1 MSELLG
7 KYYDKET
14 TKLFESVINK
24 LLRKKYQWFDRIIIN
39 NLSYSKS
46 QNYLGIDADLFADE
60 DWVGNQWREFYYS
73 KPMPS
78 GTEDDPI
85 VLGEMIGDE
94 LSKELQDDF
103 KTVFVFITSERR
115 PKYMSHSWIVVKP
128 IEMNDKNLQE
138 NILRIKEVMFLNE
151 ANEEAV
157 QHIQKQID
165 KKISELKSVM
175 PNSIKSVL
183 NPEKIINDVRNYLF
197 SRIPEIIEKSK
208 TGKGGEQ
215 FAYEC
220 YTKLMEIVQNE
231 INNIST
237 VKKYTLRALA
247 PKKQEF
253 LNISNNVDTEPFFSA
268 FVSIVDFSF
277 MIGWMSQY
285 KNVNVKM
292 LDFSNQIS
300 NWITKNKKTI
310 TNSVINKVSNFL
322 YD

>member
-1 MSELLG
+1 M
-7 KYYDKET
+7 D
-14 TKLFESVINK
+14 
-24 LLRKKYQWFDRIIIN
+24 
-39 NLSYSKS
+39 
-46 QNYLGIDADLFADE
+46 
-60 DWVGNQWREFYYS
+60 
-73 KPMPS
+73 
-78 GTEDDPI
+78 
-85 VLGEMIGDE
+85 
-94 LSKELQDDF
+94 
-103 KTVFVFITSERR
+103 
-115 PKYMSHSWIVVKP
+115 
-128 IEMNDKNLQE
+128 LQE
-138 NILRIKEVMFLNE
+138 NILRIKEVMRLNE

-253 LNISNNVDTEPFFSA
+253 LGISNNVDTEPFFSA